1 MSDRPGPERLT
12 SHAEYAMPYVDGA
25 YHLKESPMITTAQI
39 EGLVRAALAIMAGYA
54 LKYGID
60 DATWAVISASLL
72 GLATAGW
79 SLYSKTQA
87 EMLKTLAKDP
97 EVTQI
102 EVDSA
107 KLANSIP
114 SEKVV
119 AQ

>member
-1 MSDRPGPERLT
+1 MRDGPERLT

-25 YHLKESPMITTAQI
+25 YHLKESPMITTAQV
-39 EGLVRAALAIMAGYA
+39 EGLVRAALAILAGYA

-79 SLYSKTQA
+79 SLFSNTRSELIK
-87 EMLKTLAKDP
+87 EVAKNP
-97 EVTQI
+97 EVTKV
-102 EVDSA
+102 EVDSS
-107 KLANSIP
+107 KLADSFT

-119 AQ
+119 TQ